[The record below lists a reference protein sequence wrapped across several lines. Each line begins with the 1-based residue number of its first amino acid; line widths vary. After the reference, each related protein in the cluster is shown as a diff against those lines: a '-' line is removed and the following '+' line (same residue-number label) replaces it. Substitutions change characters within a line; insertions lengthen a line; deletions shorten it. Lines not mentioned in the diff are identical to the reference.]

1 MMHIFAAV
9 SSAIDLSYFAALV
22 LLPESNDCT
31 FKGDGIILLFN
42 VKDPVPVASWSVSKV
57 QIHYTCEILTAVKK

>member
-1 MMHIFAAV
+1 MHTFAAV
-9 SSAIDLSYFAALV
+9 SSAIDLSYFAVLV
-22 LLPESNDCT
+22 LLPEWNDCT

-57 QIHYTCEILTAVKK
+57 QILYISEI